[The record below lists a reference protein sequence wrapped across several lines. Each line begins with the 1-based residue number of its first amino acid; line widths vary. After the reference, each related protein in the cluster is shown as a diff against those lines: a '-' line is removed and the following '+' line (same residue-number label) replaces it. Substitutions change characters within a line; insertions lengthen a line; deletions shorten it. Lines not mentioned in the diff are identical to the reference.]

1 MNTLDTNTDTLN
13 SISKLEQAGF
23 TGPDASLDVSLFDYG
38 LAYKVTDDE
47 ILFIYGIQLEYND
60 FKYKRFD
67 RCTIKTDI
75 NIQEEYDWADLPAVH
90 STMGY
95 SDIDWNALP
104 LEQQITDLLNYYGY
118 ENIFGSSYWEGFE
131 IKPS

>member
-1 MNTLDTNTDTLN
+1 MTTLDTNTDTLN
-13 SISKLEQAGF
+13 SIPKLEQAGF
-23 TGPDASLDVSLFDYG
+23 TGPDASLNVSLFDYG
-38 LAYKVTDDE
+38 LAYKVTNDE
-47 ILFIYGIQLEYND
+47 ILFIYGTQYGYNEYI
-60 FKYKRFD
+60 RFD

-75 NIQEEYDWADLPAVH
+75 NIQEEYDWTDLPAVH

-95 SDIDWNALP
+95 SAKDWNTLP
-104 LEQQITDLLNYYGY
+104 LEQQMTDLLNYYGY

>member
-1 MNTLDTNTDTLN
+1 MTTLDTNTDTLN
-13 SISKLEQAGF
+13 SIPKLEQAGF

-38 LAYKVTDDE
+38 LAYKVTNDE
-47 ILFIYGIQLEYND
+47 ILFIYGTQYGYNEYI
-60 FKYKRFD
+60 RFD

-75 NIQEEYDWADLPAVH
+75 DIQEEYDWADLPAVH

-95 SDIDWNALP
+95 SNKDWNALP
-104 LEQQITDLLNYYGY
+104 LEQQMTDLLNYYGY

>member
-1 MNTLDTNTDTLN
+1 MTTLNTKTDNLN
-13 SISKLEQAGF
+13 SIPKLEKAGF

-38 LAYKVTDDE
+38 LAYKVTNDE
-47 ILFIYGIQLEYND
+47 ILFIYGTQYGFNEYI
-60 FKYKRFD
+60 RFD

-75 NIQEEYDWADLPAVH
+75 NIQEEYDWADLPDVQ

-95 SDIDWNALP
+95 SNKDWNALP

>member
-1 MNTLDTNTDTLN
+1 MTTLYTNTDTLN
-13 SISKLEQAGF
+13 SIPKLERAGF
-23 TGPDASLDVSLFDYG
+23 NGPDASLDVSLFDYG
-38 LAYKVTDDE
+38 LAYKVTNDE
-47 ILFIYGIQLEYND
+47 ILFIYGIQYGYNEYI
-60 FKYKRFD
+60 RFD
-67 RCTIKTDI
+67 SCTIKTDI

-104 LEQQITDLLNYYGY
+104 LQQKITDLLNYYGY

-131 IKPS
+131 IKKSN

>member
-1 MNTLDTNTDTLN
+1 MTTLDTNTDTLN
-13 SISKLEQAGF
+13 SIPKLEQAGF

-38 LAYKVTDDE
+38 LAYKVTNDE
-47 ILFIYGIQLEYND
+47 ILFIYGTQYRYNEYI
-60 FKYKRFD
+60 RFD
-67 RCTIKTDI
+67 RCTIKTNID
-75 NIQEEYDWADLPAVH
+75 IQEEYDWADLPAVH

-95 SDIDWNALP
+95 SAKDWNALP
-104 LEQQITDLLNYYGY
+104 LEQQMTDLLNYYGY

>member
-1 MNTLDTNTDTLN
+1 MTTLDTNTNTLN
-13 SISKLEQAGF
+13 SIPKLKQAGF

-38 LAYKVTDDE
+38 LAYKISNDE
-47 ILFIYGIQLEYND
+47 ILFIYGTQYGYNEYI
-60 FKYKRFD
+60 RFD

-75 NIQEEYDWADLPAVH
+75 NIQKEYDWADLQAVH

-95 SDIDWNALP
+95 SAKDWSALP

-118 ENIFGSSYWEGFE
+118 ENIFGCSYWEGFK